1 MAPGARGRRAS
12 HRPCPGRYRRGLLAD
27 LTEAYYLDEEEDGS
41 GFHEDGVRDHHWHGP
56 ITPLAAWYR
65 GPFMPLFQSDLRGGV
80 AVLNKILNHAA
91 LARARTMAGLGNPW
105 AVPADAAGQFKTEL
119 RITGVPRVYAGDS
132 HVWYWHR
139 GTGVG
144 PYPCM
149 SALQAL
155 ERYCDQLIAAGLPL
169 GRIIS
174 LLLDGCEN
182 LAMVGLVVGLLVRHL
197 DNAGRLLDPYLT
209 EPAIWELEF
218 ARVVAESS
226 GLAASSDGLA
236 EPERRKWTF
245 LEIAAWLVVHADA
258 DRVGQ
263 LKSVGAQLVAAASQ
277 TEGDAG
283 GLTDDEGEGGS
294 RAVSHVTTVRR
305 WVGALDRDQ
314 YQFSAEDRSIRIQY
328 VPPEDVQAVLQ
339 PGNEE
344 LQRGQEALRL
354 VWRYVLERRPR
365 PETAAPVT
373 PEDLAADLETARDLL
388 ANPPTAS
395 PVAGWDAPA
404 AVAVAAL
411 EAHILHGMSL
421 PPDLAEFAVNT
432 LLMIA
437 EAVGEAD
444 QFGFQELT
452 SSKAPTGSPLVRYRC
467 FCYLQ
472 RRRCGPP
479 AVRTASAGRRE
490 LPRRVPGWR
499 EPPTTRSGCTWL
511 AVSILFGRPRAHRG
525 CATTRSPSVSRSS
538 RCVTPSSAAGTP
550 PPSGAV
556 SSGSVIQ
563 SRSPW
568 PPSPATRCS
577 FRGRMPPS
585 GRSAP
590 LPPVT
595 HACEDEPASC

>member
-1 MAPGARGRRAS
+1 
-12 HRPCPGRYRRGLLAD
+12 
-27 LTEAYYLDEEEDGS
+27 
-41 GFHEDGVRDHHWHGP
+41 
-56 ITPLAAWYR
+56 
-65 GPFMPLFQSDLRGGV
+65 
-80 AVLNKILNHAA
+80 
-91 LARARTMAGLGNPW
+91 
-105 AVPADAAGQFKTEL
+105 
-119 RITGVPRVYAGDS
+119 
-132 HVWYWHR
+132 
-139 GTGVG
+139 
-144 PYPCM
+144 M

-245 LEIAAWLVVHADA
+245 LEVAAWLVVHADA

-305 WVGALDRDQ
+305 WAGALDRDQ

-344 LQRGQEALRL
+344 LQRSQEALRL
-354 VWRYVLERRPR
+354 VWRYVLERRAR
-365 PETAAPVT
+365 PETASPVT
-373 PEDLAADLETARDLL
+373 REDLAADLETARDLL

-404 AVAVAAL
+404 AVAAAAL

-437 EAVGEAD
+437 EAVGEAG
-444 QFGFQELT
+444 QFGFRSST

-472 RRRCGPP
+472 RRRCGTP
-479 AVRTASAGRRE
+479 AARTASAGRRE

-511 AVSILFGRPRAHRG
+511 AVSIPCGRPRAHRG

-577 FRGRMPPS
+577 FRGWMPPS
-585 GRSAP
+585 GRSVP

-595 HACEDEPASC
+595 HACEDARELLMALLGAQRRGLLASDRDLDHRGSHALVAARALLRLAAAGDRAPLSEHIEAYADNGTLLGSLLRALAAAAEETPPTAGRRGRPGQASSPRYWA